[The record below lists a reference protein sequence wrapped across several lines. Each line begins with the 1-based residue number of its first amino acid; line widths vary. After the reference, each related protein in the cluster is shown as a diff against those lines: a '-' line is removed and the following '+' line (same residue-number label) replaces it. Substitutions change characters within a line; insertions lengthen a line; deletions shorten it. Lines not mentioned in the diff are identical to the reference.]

1 MKKDAEG
8 SFFFSDL
15 RHNAR
20 ICLEDLMKTMKYLS
34 RYSQW
39 RFDVVTS

>member
-1 MKKDAEG
+1 MDAEG
-8 SFFFSDL
+8 SFHYDL

-20 ICLEDLMKTMKYLS
+20 ICLDDLKEPMKYLS
-34 RYSQW
+34 QYSQW